1 MFKKSP
7 ISNRSFNRGFKIFSK
22 ILLEPSLRIGKAIVK
37 DTAYLGSA
45 PTRTPVQNEGSYSKS
60 IENYLPYKKTTPNH
74 NIFDI
79 RKRGLDQCSFIHNLY
94 YNTPRPETLL
104 PLEGVLSKYNT
115 ASNQY
120 LNKAT
125 SCGYDFFTFVKDFF
139 SKQIITVKKE
149 ATKRDYQRALDV
161 LPIVS
166 STTEADA
173 VITEIVNY
181 LSTENSNQE

>member
-7 ISNRSFNRGFKIFSK
+7 ISNRSFTRGFKIFSK
-22 ILLEPSLRIGKAIVK
+22 ILLEPSSRIGKAVVE
-37 DTAYLGSA
+37 DTMRLDSV
-45 PTRTPVQNEGSYSKS
+45 PTRASSQHEGSIGRSS
-60 IENYLPYKKTTPNH
+60 ENCPSYKNTTPNQ

-79 RKRGLDQCSFIHNLY
+79 RKRGLNQCSFIHNLY
-94 YNTPRPETLL
+94 YNTARPETIL
-104 PLEGVLSKYNT
+104 PLEGILSKYNT

-125 SCGYDFFTFVKDFF
+125 TCGYDFFTSVKDFF

-149 ATKRDYQRALDV
+149 ATKRDYQQALDI

-166 STTEADA
+166 SSIDTEA
-173 VITEIVNY
+173 VMTEIINY
-181 LSTENSNQE
+181 LSRENSTQR